1 MFKVLDGLGRAIV
14 GLAVLPVDA
23 IVDVVTLGGTLN
35 DGELQTG
42 KRCRQIGKALD
53 DAVKP

>member
-1 MFKVLDGLGRAIV
+1 MFKVLDGLTRAIV
-14 GLAVLPVDA
+14 GVAVLPVDA
-23 IVDVVTLGGTLN
+23 VVDVVTLGGTLN

>member
-1 MFKVLDGLGRAIV
+1 MFKVLDGLTRAIV
-14 GLAVLPVDA
+14 GVAVLPVDA
-23 IVDVVTLGGTLN
+23 IVDVVTGGTRN